1 MAKSEIRKPTLRKFL
16 SGAAFAA
23 LLLFAASA
31 SAHHISATWHG
42 AQQGNGQANAQANEV
57 SGKVIAIAPDKKS
70 ISLEV
75 TNNNSPSTMQFAIDD
90 STRVTGRVSVGT
102 HGQHPIRKFRQRQ
115 TRSPQHFAQGPNP
128 VAHSIVVENEAS
140 PNAQRAGQI
149 PPRATQKTGRC
160 AAIPH
165 SESWAAIPS

>member
-23 LLLFAASA
+23 CLLFAASA

-42 AQQGNGQANAQANEV
+42 AQQGNQANAQANEV

-90 STRVTGRVSVGT
+90 NTRVTGRVSVGT
-102 HGQHPIRKFRQRQ
+102 MASIQYESSDGGKLVARNI
-115 TRSPQHFAQGPNP
+115 SPKNP
-128 VAHSIVVENEAS
+128 
-140 PNAQRAGQI
+140 
-149 PPRATQKTGRC
+149 TQ
-160 AAIPH
+160 
-165 SESWAAIPS
+165 

>member
-23 LLLFAASA
+23 FLLFAASA
-31 SAHHISATWHG
+31 SAHHISAAWHG
-42 AQQGNGQANAQANEV
+42 AQQGNQANAQANEV

-90 STRVTGRVSVGT
+90 NTRVTGRVSVGT
-102 HGQHPIRKFRQRQ
+102 MASIQYESSDNGKLVARNI
-115 TRSPQHFAQGPNP
+115 SPKA
-128 VAHSIVVENEAS
+128 
-140 PNAQRAGQI
+140 
-149 PPRATQKTGRC
+149 ATQ
-160 AAIPH
+160 
-165 SESWAAIPS
+165 